1 MLKQWFKF
9 AVIPAFLLATNAY
22 AATPIGYGLTESV
35 RTISRD
41 VSVNPTGS
49 FSFDEIFSLNLTS
62 PNYIFA
68 SITEDKRYSYY
79 DITDSSLSYGLFL
92 NNAPVALSNTTLYG
106 IGSYEFRVSGIAT
119 GSSGG
124 QYFLNI
130 NVSTTPVPEPSS
142 GLFMLFG
149 IGLIG
154 LLSSRKLKSFK

>member
-9 AVIPAFLLATNAY
+9 ALVPVFVLATNAY
-22 AATPIGYGLTESV
+22 AATPIGYGLTQAV
-35 RTISRD
+35 QTISRD

-49 FSFDEIFSLNLTS
+49 FSFEEIFSLNLTS

-68 SITEDKRYSYY
+68 SITEDKTYSYY
-79 DITDSSLSYGLFL
+79 DINDSSLNYGLFL
-92 NNAPVALSNTTLYG
+92 NNAPVALSNTTVYG
-106 IGSYEFRVSGIAT
+106 IGAYELRVSGTAT

-142 GLFMLFG
+142 GLVTMLG
-149 IGLIG
+149 LGLIG
-154 LLSSRKLKSFK
+154 VVSIRKSKSL

>member
-9 AVIPAFLLATNAY
+9 ALVPAFALATNVY

-35 RTISRD
+35 QTVSRD
-41 VSVNPTGS
+41 ISVNPTGS
-49 FSFDEIFSLNLTS
+49 FSFEEIFSLNLTS

-68 SITEDKRYSYY
+68 SITEDKRYPYY
-79 DITDSSLSYGLFL
+79 DINDSSLSYGLFL
-92 NNAPVALSNTTLYG
+92 NNAPVALSNTTIYG
-106 IGSYEFRVSGIAT
+106 IGAYELRVSGIAT

-142 GLFMLFG
+142 ALFMLFG
-149 IGLIG
+149 IGVLA
-154 LLSSRKLKSFK
+154 SRKLNFFK

>member
-9 AVIPAFLLATNAY
+9 AAVPMLVLATNAY
-22 AATPIGYGLTESV
+22 AATPIGYGLTQSV
-35 RTISRD
+35 QTISRD

-49 FSFDEIFSLNLTS
+49 FSFTDIFSLNLTS
-62 PNYIFA
+62 PNYILA
-68 SITEDKRYSYY
+68 TITEDKRYSYY
-79 DITDSSLSYGLFL
+79 DITDSSLNYGLFL
-92 NNAPVALSNTTLYG
+92 NNAPVALSNTTFYSPG
-106 IGSYEFRVSGIAT
+106 AYELRVTGNAT

-142 GLFMLFG
+142 GLFMMFG

-154 LLSSRKLKSFK
+154 LLSSRKLKSF